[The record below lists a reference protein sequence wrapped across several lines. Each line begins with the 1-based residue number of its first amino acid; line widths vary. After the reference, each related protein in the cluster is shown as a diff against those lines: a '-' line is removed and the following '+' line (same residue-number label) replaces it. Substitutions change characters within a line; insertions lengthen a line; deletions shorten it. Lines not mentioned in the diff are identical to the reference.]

1 MGWGNNLHTILD
13 VVVNILQKI
22 TCWMWEVDLLLSQ
35 EHPHQHIAQQVLDEE
50 Q

>member
-1 MGWGNNLHTILD
+1 MGWGNNLHTILGC
-13 VVVNILQKI
+13 NKHLQKI
-22 TCWMWEVDLLLSQ
+22 TCWLWEVDLLSQ